1 MYVFAIMMW
10 RLCFF
15 SSVFQHVCISVVF
28 DPPWQVVVSM
38 HLNNLIGFSLES
50 NKQCVVTVQR
60 IAPKRTIQQNSIQL
74 IGKPRRMDKQ
84 GHTHTHTH
92 SNICKCCTEETV
104 FCKLLH
110 AWLLWQIHLL
120 SQINPWSDHRW
131 RYLIRN
137 SWVLRIL
144 TPPDLDREPGN
155 SVMAKEDLGKIGSWN
170 STKKLWTCKLVAV
183 PQACLTF

>member
-1 MYVFAIMMW
+1 MYVFAIMLW

-50 NKQCVVTVQR
+50 NKQCVVTG
-60 IAPKRTIQQNSIQL
+60 PKDCPKKNNPTEFNPIDWKTSANGQTR
-74 IGKPRRMDKQ
+74 
-84 GHTHTHTH
+84 THTH

>member
-1 MYVFAIMMW
+1 MFLRSWCGVCVSSAAFSNMFAFLSCLIHHD
-10 RLCFF
+10 RLWFR
-15 SSVFQHVCISVVF
+15 CISTIWLALV
-28 DPPWQVVVSM
+28 WNRT
-38 HLNNLIGFSLES
+38 NNVLSR
-50 NKQCVVTVQR
+50 VQR

-84 GHTHTHTH
+84 GHTHTH

-144 TPPDLDREPGN
+144 MPPDLDREPGN